1 MIHTKTTGRFELT
14 AVQPGAATIRR
25 IFALFPS
32 GVAALS
38 ASTGTGTSVLLASSF
53 QVGISADPPL
63 VLVAAQHTSV
73 SWPKLRACPR
83 IGVSVL
89 SHEHQDIVGQL
100 SSKSGDKLAGIPSET
115 THSGA
120 HFITGAVMSLECSI
134 YAEIPAGDH
143 DVILLQVHAV
153 AAQPDMSPLIWFG
166 STFHTLSSPH
176 PVPESPTVRGQVNFL
191 RTSEH
196 G

>member
-1 MIHTKTTGRFELT
+1 MTHTNTTDRLELT
-14 AVQPGAATIRR
+14 AVQPDAASIRR
-25 IFALFPS
+25 VFALFPS

-38 ASTGTGTSVLLASSF
+38 ASTGAGTSVLLASSF
-53 QVGISADPPL
+53 QVGISAEPPL
-63 VLVAAQHTSV
+63 VLVAAQHTST
-73 SWPKLRACPR
+73 SWPILRACPR

-89 SHEHQDIVGQL
+89 SQEHQDIVGQL
-100 SSKSGDKLAGIPSET
+100 SSKSRDKLAGIPCET
-115 THSGA
+115 AHSGA

-153 AAQPDMSPLIWFG
+153 AAQPDTNPLIWYG
-166 STFHTLSSPH
+166 STFHILSSPH
-176 PVPESPTVRGQVNFL
+176 PVRESPTVRGQVSL
-191 RTSEH
+191 ERTCEH

>member
-1 MIHTKTTGRFELT
+1 VIHTKTTGRFELT

-63 VLVAAQHTSV
+63 VLVAAQHTST

-89 SHEHQDIVGQL
+89 SNEHQDIVGQL
-100 SSKSGDKLAGIPSET
+100 SSKSDDKLAGIPSEK

-153 AAQPDMSPLIWFG
+153 AAQPDMSPLIWFE